1 MTDKKRI
8 ERIEGLLANL
18 NLDDMS
24 WYDFVNKFEK
34 MSLADLKDEMWKI
47 ICFVEDVA
55 DTLNM

>member
-1 MTDKKRI
+1 MTDEKRI
-8 ERIEGLLANL
+8 ERIEGLLNDL

-47 ICFVEDVA
+47 ICFVDDVA